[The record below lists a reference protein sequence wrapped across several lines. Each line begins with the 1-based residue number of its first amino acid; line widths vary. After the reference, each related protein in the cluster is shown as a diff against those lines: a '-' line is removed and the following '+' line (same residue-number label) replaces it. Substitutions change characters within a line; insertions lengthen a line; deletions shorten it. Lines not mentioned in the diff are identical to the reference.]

1 MKKYKVISE
10 INEYFNK
17 DVGTKKFEEKLN
29 TASQEGYVIE
39 RCEHR
44 VDDSGYITF
53 FAVMS
58 KEEK

>member
-1 MKKYKVISE
+1 MKKYKVIFE
-10 INEYFNK
+10 LKEYFNK
-17 DVGTKKFEEKLN
+17 DIGTKKFEEKIN
-29 TASQEGYVIE
+29 EAAQEGYAIE

-44 VDDSGYITF
+44 VDDSGNITF